1 MFIATVLDTAG
12 WNRLKELPELFNR
25 FQPFV
30 LYEHFQW
37 GRKYDQS
44 YRSIFISFY
53 LFNIMIAK

>member
-12 WNRLKELPELFNR
+12 WNRLKELPELFHQ
-25 FQPFV
+25 FQPSV

-44 YRSIFISFY
+44 YRSIFSSFIYSIS
-53 LFNIMIAK
+53 